1 MWTRLRPAS
10 VFRDVRP
17 VMLQLFLG
25 ARFGVKVPTMLLE
38 AASYGVQALL
48 RHGSWIM
55 AFVLEGGILGYFAM
69 QPHSTRHFALFGM

>member
-1 MWTRLRPAS
+1 
-10 VFRDVRP
+10 
-17 VMLQLFLG
+17 
-25 ARFGVKVPTMLLE
+25 MLLE

-69 QPHSTRHFALFGM
+69 QPHSTRHFALFGMCDCLRVEKRDMLRAFPSTLRHDFASPRGLLTS